1 MKATPYRPLKLLA
14 GLNTLFLVSIVL
26 SLLEVAGGAHAQEA
40 PVCTGKNYVEELA
53 KTRPDLLAKAEA
65 EATATPNGQGRL
77 WKIEKEGI
85 EPSWLMG
92 TIHVTDPRIL
102 DLPES
107 VLQAFDGAGTV
118 VIETTDILDPRKM
131 AGATTSRPE
140 LTMFTDGSTLFSHLS
155 EDDATALR
163 AVLEERGIPPY
174 SVQKMKP
181 WVLSSV
187 FALPKCQLALIAH
200 DAPLDI
206 MLAKKAQA
214 DGKDVDG
221 LETGAEQVEAISSL
235 PFDMHMRGL
244 VELARGGSLVDDM
257 NETMLALYLQGRI
270 ALMMPVVKA
279 AVPERESSMEDY
291 AAFEQTIVT
300 MRNHTM
306 AERATPFLEN
316 GSAFI
321 AVGALHLPGQEGV
334 VELLREKGYTLT
346 SVE

>member
-1 MKATPYRPLKLLA
+1 MNATPYRPLKLLA

-26 SLLEVAGGAHAQEA
+26 SLLGASGAQAQEA
-40 PVCTGKNYVEELA
+40 LACTGKNFVEELGNT
-53 KTRPDLLAKAEA
+53 KPDLLAKAEA
-65 EATATPNGQGRL
+65 EAAATPNGQGRL
-77 WKIEKEGI
+77 WKIEKAGI

-92 TIHVTDPRIL
+92 TMHVADPRIL

-107 VLQAFDGAGTV
+107 VLQAFNGAGTV

-131 AGATTSRPE
+131 AGATASRPE

-155 EDDATALR
+155 EADATVLR
-163 AVLEERGIPPY
+163 TVLQQRGIPPY

-181 WVLSSV
+181 WVLNSLFS
-187 FALPKCQLALIAH
+187 LPKCQVAMIAG

-214 DGKDVDG
+214 EGKKIDG
-221 LETGAEQVEAISSL
+221 LETAAEQIEAIAAL
-235 PFDMHMRGL
+235 PFDLHMRGL
-244 VELARGGSLVDDM
+244 VELATIGSLVDDM
-257 NETMLALYLQGRI
+257 NETMLELYLQGRI
-270 ALMMPVVKA
+270 ALIMPVMKV
-279 AVPERESSMEDY
+279 AVPERESSLEDY
-291 AAFEQTIVT
+291 AAFEQKIIT

-306 AERATPFLEN
+306 ADRATPFLEDGN
-316 GSAFI
+316 AFI